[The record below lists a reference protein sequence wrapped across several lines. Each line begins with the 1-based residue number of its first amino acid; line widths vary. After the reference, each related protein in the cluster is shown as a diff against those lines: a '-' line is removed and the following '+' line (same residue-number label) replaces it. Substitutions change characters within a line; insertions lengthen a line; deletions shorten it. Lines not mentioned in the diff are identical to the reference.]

1 MSQQPRHRQT
11 ASRSVRLARSL
22 TLVVLLAVSTY
33 SLSGFSSATFTS
45 RSATDIGTITAAA
58 DWTPPTVSIQSPGA
72 SATGTVTLNATASD
86 GESGINNVVIQ
97 YQPAEGASWT
107 TVCTDNT
114 TPYSCSWN
122 TTAVADG
129 AYDLRAVATDN
140 ANYSTTSTTV
150 RTTVANKLTVVLT
163 DPGDVVKGNVILTS
177 NVYNGGLI
185 RYPNRVEYAVAGT
198 TNWKTACTYA
208 LLSTD
213 CTWST
218 AGIAN
223 GFYDLRAVA
232 SGVGTSYYSAVNTDI
247 LVDNTAPTVTMID
260 PGTPLSG
267 TRTFAAT
274 ATDADSG
281 VARVVVEYALSGS
294 SAFKT
299 LCTIIDAPFS
309 CRYATTALAN
319 GTYSFRAI
327 ATDVAG
333 STTTSTAITG
343 RIVDN
348 TPASV
353 SVEDP
358 GQYLSGAVTIAAN
371 ANSTAGI
378 SSVRIQRAPT
388 GATTW
393 TDICTDTTSPY
404 SCSFNTTA
412 VSDGNYDLRAILLD
426 GTGTTTTSSV
436 VSARTVDNSVVRAID
451 VQATNGG
458 GTAGKLDN
466 GDKLTYTYSELINPT
481 SLLAGWDGNATAV
494 SLRLRD
500 GNTLG
505 LGNTGDSIDVLK
517 GSTSVNLGSVILNGD
532 FIKSNKTAIFN
543 ATMTAST
550 TMVAGVNRSIVTVQL
565 GTLASGTGLKTAST
579 GTMKWTPSAAVTD
592 LSGNKC
598 STTPATESGTA
609 DRDF

>member
-213 CTWST
+213 GHRRRLGRR
-218 AGIAN
+218 AG
-223 GFYDLRAVA
+223 R
-232 SGVGTSYYSAVNTDI
+232 
-247 LVDNTAPTVTMID
+247 
-260 PGTPLSG
+260 
-267 TRTFAAT
+267 R
-274 ATDADSG
+274 
-281 VARVVVEYALSGS
+281 RV
-294 SAFKT
+294 
-299 LCTIIDAPFS
+299 
-309 CRYATTALAN
+309 
-319 GTYSFRAI
+319 
-327 ATDVAG
+327 
-333 STTTSTAITG
+333 
-343 RIVDN
+343 RIV
-348 TPASV
+348 
-353 SVEDP
+353 
-358 GQYLSGAVTIAAN
+358 GQLGIQDAVHHY
-371 ANSTAGI
+371 
-378 SSVRIQRAPT
+378 R
-388 GATTW
+388 
-393 TDICTDTTSPY
+393 C
-404 SCSFNTTA
+404 
-412 VSDGNYDLRAILLD
+412 
-426 GTGTTTTSSV
+426 
-436 VSARTVDNSVVRAID
+436 
-451 VQATNGG
+451 
-458 GTAGKLDN
+458 
-466 GDKLTYTYSELINPT
+466 
-481 SLLAGWDGNATAV
+481 
-494 SLRLRD
+494 
-500 GNTLG
+500 
-505 LGNTGDSIDVLK
+505 
-517 GSTSVNLGSVILNGD
+517 
-532 FIKSNKTAIFN
+532 
-543 ATMTAST
+543 
-550 TMVAGVNRSIVTVQL
+550 TVQL
-565 GTLASGTGLKTAST
+565 PLCHHRLGQRHLFV
-579 GTMKWTPSAAVTD
+579 PR
-592 LSGNKC
+592 
-598 STTPATESGTA
+598 
-609 DRDF
+609 DRHRRRRFNHHLDGHHGPHR

>member
-1 MSQQPRHRQT
+1 MSQQPRHRQM

-550 TMVAGVNRSIVTVQL
+550 TSDADATVRWMVIRLITSDHVVPRA
-565 GTLASGTGLKTAST
+565 ASGPKRRRPARPLLA
-579 GTMKWTPSAAVTD
+579 
-592 LSGNKC
+592 LSPGEC
-598 STTPATESGTA
+598 
-609 DRDF
+609 